1 MSIKNV
7 RLGIR
12 YKTTNILIYNNID
25 LFGTQNV
32 ISEVLVFK
40 YNIISKSNLKLGG
53 FIMKTLFTILM
64 VALISATITAD
75 PSSKGDYLVT
85 KDGSIVLAKVHFGF
99 FKIHAKSDAGCILD
113 ADYKEVTS
121 FKKNGETFVKK
132 PLYNGKVN
140 SGMVY
145 MKLIS
150 WRNGLGLYSYEDPS
164 LGVKDNKRYFVFKG
178 ENTFWLE
185 VDSRNSE
192 TLRNFFSRI

>member
-1 MSIKNV
+1 
-7 RLGIR
+7 
-12 YKTTNILIYNNID
+12 
-25 LFGTQNV
+25 
-32 ISEVLVFK
+32 
-40 YNIISKSNLKLGG
+40 
-53 FIMKTLFTILM
+53 M
-64 VALISATITAD
+64 VALISATVSAD

-85 KDGSIVLAKVHFGF
+85 KDGSVVLAKVHFGF
-99 FKIHAKSDAGCILD
+99 FKIHAISDAGCILE

-140 SGMVY
+140 SGMVF
-145 MKLIS
+145 MKFIS
-150 WRNGLGLYSYEDPS
+150 WRNGLGLYCYEDPS

-178 ENTFWLE
+178 EDTFWLE